1 MTTPQI
7 TSLTNERVKLVHTL
21 QTQTRARRKHGMIA
35 LEGTRLIRDAL
46 ERSFVPEFAFVELEH
61 ADPTLVTR
69 LEDAGVELLAVS
81 PAVLAHISDT
91 QTPQGIVAVLPMPSV
106 TLPPALTRVLIL
118 DAVRDP
124 GNLGTLLR
132 TAAAAGVD
140 AVLLA
145 PDCADVYNPKVL
157 RSGMG
162 AHFRLTFA
170 VLDWIQ
176 IADRCKSLN
185 IYAADY
191 PGDLRYDLADWRAG
205 WALIIG
211 SEAHGIS
218 AAAANLAATRVY
230 IPMAAETES
239 LNAAQAAAVILFEA
253 ARQRS

>member
-7 TSLTNERVKLVHTL
+7 TSLTNERVKLVHAL
-21 QTQTRARRKHGMIA
+21 QTQARARRKQGLIA

-46 ERSFVPEFAFVELEH
+46 ERDFVPEFALIEQEQ
-61 ADPTLVTR
+61 ADPALVGR
-69 LEDAGVELLAVS
+69 LGAAGVELFTVTQT
-81 PAVLAHISDT
+81 VLAHASDT
-91 QTPQGIVAVLPMPSV
+91 QTPQGIVAVLPTPSV
-106 TLPPALTRVLIL
+106 TLPPALTKALIL
-118 DAVRDP
+118 DAIRDP

-162 AHFRLTFA
+162 AHFRLAFA
-170 VLDWIQ
+170 ALDWTQ
-176 IADRCKSLN
+176 IAERCKRLT

-191 PGDLRYDLADWRAG
+191 PGDLRYDFADWREEWG
-205 WALIIG
+205 LIIG

-218 AAAANLAATRVY
+218 AAAAGLAAARVY
-230 IPMAAETES
+230 IPLAAETES